1 MIDFNSVR
9 QYNFPTTIRFGA
21 GAIEELPD
29 DLRSVGL
36 QRPLLVTDPV
46 VEKLGFFC
54 DLRKKLEARGLSV
67 EVFSDIHK
75 NPVKSDV
82 EKGGAAYRGTGRDSI
97 IGIGGGAA
105 MDVAR
110 AVALRVNHHRDLFDY
125 DDLIG
130 GDVLVTEE
138 VPYFITVP
146 TTSGTGSE
154 VGRSAIISEDDTHRK
169 RILFSPKLLAKRVYA
184 DPLLTMELPP
194 FVTAATGMDALTHN
208 MEAYLAKNWH
218 PMAEG
223 IALEGIRLIH
233 RSIVRATNEPD
244 LESRSLMMI
253 GSLMGAVAFQKGLGV
268 VHSLAHPM
276 SSLLDTH
283 HGLANA
289 VNLPYGMRFNI
300 SGFEDRFRVIAQ
312 AMELPVDGGQG
323 TRAAWERRS
332 REIGAGGATAGGVPA
347 GELGG
352 GVTGAGVPGA
362 GDIGRAAGEAVVE
375 RLFELNRWLG
385 LPTRLRDVGVREEHL
400 APLADLA
407 IADFAHPNN
416 PKPVSREDFFKLYTE
431 AL

>member
-1 MIDFNSVR
+1 MTDFNVIR

-21 GAIEELPD
+21 GAIKELPGH
-29 DLRSVGL
+29 LTANGL
-36 QRPLLVTDPV
+36 KKPLLVTDPMV
-46 VEKLGFFC
+46 AQLDFFKAIIK
-54 DLRKKLEARGLSV
+54 DLEGKGLSV
-67 EVFSDIHK
+67 QVFSDIHK
-75 NPVKSDV
+75 NPVKTDV
-82 EKGGAAYRGTGRDSI
+82 EKGGEAFVSGDRDSI

-110 AVALRVNHHRDLFDY
+110 AIALRIHHHRDLFDY

-130 GDVLVTEE
+130 GDQYVTED

-169 RILFSPKLLAKRVYA
+169 RILFSPKLLAKIVFA
-184 DPLLTMELPP
+184 DPLLTMDLPA

-208 MEAYLAKNWH
+208 MEAYIAKMYH

-223 IALEGIRLIH
+223 IALEGISLINGA
-233 RSIVRATNEPD
+233 IADAVLKPD
-244 LESRSLMMI
+244 LASRSKMMI

-268 VHSLAHPM
+268 VHSLAHPL

-300 SGFEDRFRVIAQ
+300 AGFEHKFRVMART
-312 AMELPVDGGQG
+312 MELPV
-323 TRAAWERRS
+323 E
-332 REIGAGGATAGGVPA
+332 
-347 GELGG
+347 
-352 GVTGAGVPGA
+352 TG
-362 GDIGRAAGEAVVE
+362 DAVVE
-375 RLFELNRWLG
+375 RLFALNKELG
-385 LPTRLRDVGVREEHL
+385 LPVTLSGIGVKSEHIEQ
-400 APLADLA
+400 LADLA
-407 IADFAHPNN
+407 FADFCHPNN
-416 PKPVSREDFFKLYTE
+416 PKPVSREDFKKLYLE